1 MKKIIA
7 IILSLCLLCGA
18 VAFATTEIT
27 QTTEGTKGTTTLTYT
42 IEEIVDPTS
51 YVVTIPASIAFNA
64 EGKAS
69 DRITIGANPVL
80 PAGTELRIKM
90 TSDYTLTKTDD
101 DAVTLGYAFAYAN
114 GTTTTNSPLSICSYA
129 ASLLTSGKSVP
140 LNFVLTETAEVPGN
154 YTDTVTFNVSVE

>member
-101 DAVTLGYAFAYAN
+101 DAVTLGYAFAYAR
-114 GTTTTNSPLSICSYA
+114 TSPKSPQRACPLPVCELGLHPLCLNRCRDSRS
-129 ASLLTSGKSVP
+129 SSGM
-140 LNFVLTETAEVPGN
+140 
-154 YTDTVTFNVSVE
+154 